1 MGVTLQKISLNVP
14 HARYWESDE
23 LPMTTSIF
31 SLQEHPRRTLLQED
45 VHSQCVGYENAPF
58 FFNAGTL
65 AVGQLAGTSP
75 FRFCTAVTRTIGL
88 SSRSPVI
95 DLFRARGVLWQLICS

>member
-1 MGVTLQKISLNVP
+1 MRKHSWLMGGTLQKISLNVP

-45 VHSQCVGYENAPF
+45 VHSQCVGYENTPF
-58 FFNAGTL
+58 SFQCRY
-65 AVGQLAGTSP
+65 VGSWSIGWHLSIPVLHRGHADD
-75 FRFCTAVTRTIGL
+75 RTFLTFSG
-88 SSRSPVI
+88 
-95 DLFRARGVLWQLICS
+95 D